1 MRRRIMI
8 KAQDIMTR
16 EVITVSPETRIT
28 QAAKILIDNHL
39 NGLPVVDKTGGLKGI
54 ICQNDLIFQQK
65 KPPLPSFFTVLDG
78 FLPLSTE
85 KAVDREVEKIA
96 AVTVGEAMSHDP
108 VTITPETSL
117 EDIATL
123 MVKNSIHTLPVLD
136 KGKLVGIIGKED
148 VLRTLM
154 PSDEGL

>member
-1 MRRRIMI
+1 M
-8 KAQDIMTR
+8 
-16 EVITVSPETRIT
+16 PERFDFPTKEDSLTI
-28 QAAKILIDNHL
+28 
-39 NGLPVVDKTGGLKGI
+39 
-54 ICQNDLIFQQK
+54 
-65 KPPLPSFFTVLDG
+65 FFTVLDS

-85 KAVDREVEKIA
+85 KAIDREVEKIA

-123 MVKNSIHTLPVLD
+123 MVKNTIHTLPVLD

-154 PSDEGL
+154 PSDDDL